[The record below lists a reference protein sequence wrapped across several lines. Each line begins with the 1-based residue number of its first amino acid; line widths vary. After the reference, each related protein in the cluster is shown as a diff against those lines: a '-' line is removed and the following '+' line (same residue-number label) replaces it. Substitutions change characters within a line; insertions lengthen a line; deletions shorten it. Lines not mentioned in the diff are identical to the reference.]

1 MMRFSSF
8 DWERLTVPFRRSKA
22 WTIVAVCAAG
32 GALVGLIYA
41 VLIALPLYSSVATVV
56 VRGGTGE
63 LSQSGAVAMT
73 RRASAAASGAD
84 AIALLDGFL
93 VQEYLSSPDAMREL
107 DRRVQ
112 LFDMFPGGSWD
123 PFHPLPSS
131 PSPEDKLVFYRSVV
145 KVHYSLTRQTVE
157 IEGRAKRPDQAA
169 RIAQATMQI
178 AEDFINRYNARV
190 RRDLLATS
198 EHTVQ
203 EAEDGVS
210 TAQAAIR
217 DLRNTTGRLD
227 PEAEA
232 NRIGAV
238 IQQLEIQRAGA
249 VAERDALRSLG
260 APEGSPKVIDLN
272 TRIATLE
279 RFIEAERTKLVGST
293 AAISGNISSFENA
306 NADLRMAQETL
317 TEARSQMLLAQTNL
331 TRQQRYLLTISSP
344 TAPTQHS
351 WPRLFL
357 ALLAGAAVGFISAL
371 LWLLFTRAFAVD

>member
-1 MMRFSSF
+1 MRFSSF
-8 DWERLTVPFRRSKA
+8 DWERLTGPFRRSKA
-22 WTIVAVCAAG
+22 WTILAISTAV
-32 GALVGLIYA
+32 GALAGLIYA
-41 VLIALPLYSSVATVV
+41 VVLALPLYSSVATVV

-63 LSQSGAVAMT
+63 LSAGGAVAMT
-73 RRASAAASGAD
+73 RRATAAAAGAD

-93 VQEYLSSPDAMREL
+93 VQEYLSSPDAMREV
-107 DRRVQ
+107 DSRVQ
-112 LFDMFPGGSWD
+112 LFDMFPDGSWD
-123 PFHPLPSS
+123 PAHPLPAN
-131 PSPEDKLVFYRSVV
+131 PSPEARLAFYRSVV

-157 IEGRAKRPDQAA
+157 IEGRAKRPDQAI
-169 RIAQATMQI
+169 RIAQATIHI

-198 EHTVQ
+198 ASTVR
-203 EAEDGVS
+203 EAEEGVAS
-210 TAQAAIR
+210 AQDAIR
-217 DLRNTTGRLD
+217 ALRNSTGRLD

-260 APEGSPKVIDLN
+260 APTGNPKVIDLDS
-272 TRIATLE
+272 RIATLE
-279 RFIEAERTKLVGST
+279 RFIENERTKLVGSA

-317 TEARSQMLLAQTNL
+317 TEARSQMLAAQTNL

-344 TAPTQHS
+344 TAPSQHS

-357 ALLAGAAVGFISAL
+357 SLLAGAAAGFIAAM

>member
-1 MMRFSSF
+1 MTRFSSF
-8 DWERLTVPFRRSKA
+8 DWDRVTGPFRRSKA
-22 WTIVAVCAAG
+22 WRILAITTILGAA
-32 GALVGLIYA
+32 AGLIYA
-41 VLIALPLYSSVATVV
+41 VLLALPLYSSVATVV

-73 RRASAAASGAD
+73 RRATAAASGAD

-93 VQEYLSSPDAMREL
+93 VQEYLSSPDAMREV
-107 DRRVQ
+107 DKRVQ

-123 PFHPLPSS
+123 PVHPLPSN
-131 PSPEDKLVFYRSVV
+131 PSPEAKLAFYRSVV

-169 RIAQATMQI
+169 RIAQATI
-178 AEDFINRYNARV
+178 HISEDFINRYNARV

-198 EHTVQ
+198 ESTVR
-203 EAEDGVS
+203 EAEEKVAA
-210 TAQAAIR
+210 AQAGIQE
-217 DLRNTTGRLD
+217 LRNTTGQLD

-238 IQQLEIQRAGA
+238 LQQLEIQRAGA

-260 APEGSPKVIDLN
+260 APGGNPKVIDLN
-272 TRIATLE
+272 SRIATLE
-279 RFIEAERTKLVGST
+279 RFIEDERAKLVGSR

-317 TEARSQMLLAQTNL
+317 TEARAQLLLAQTNL

-344 TAPTQHS
+344 TAPSQQS

-357 ALLAGAAVGFISAL
+357 SLLAGAAAGFIAAT